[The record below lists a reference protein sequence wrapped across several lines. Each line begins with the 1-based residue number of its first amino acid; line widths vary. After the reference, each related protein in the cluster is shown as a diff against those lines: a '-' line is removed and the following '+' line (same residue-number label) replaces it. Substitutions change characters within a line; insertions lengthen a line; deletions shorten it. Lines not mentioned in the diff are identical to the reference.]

1 MEDTSRAAA
10 DTDPVE
16 VVRIAMDRAVSIVLV
31 AAGIGLVTAG
41 IGLVAAGIG
50 LVAAGTGLVEVERT
64 ATIVAVVSITTAVEG
79 LGLVGAV
86 RTAQADRITS

>member
-1 MEDTSRAAA
+1 VEDTSRAAA

-31 AAGIGLVTAG
+31 AAGIGLVA
-41 IGLVAAGIG
+41 VGIG
-50 LVAAGTGLVEVERT
+50 LVAAGTGLVEVKRT
-64 ATIVAVVSITTAVEG
+64 ATIVEVVSITTAVEG

>member
-31 AAGIGLVTAG
+31 AAGIGLVTVG
-41 IGLVAAGIG
+41 TG

>member
-31 AAGIGLVTAG
+31 AAGIV
-41 IGLVAAGIG
+41 LVAAGIG

>member
-31 AAGIGLVTAG
+31 AAGIGLV
-41 IGLVAAGIG
+41 
-50 LVAAGTGLVEVERT
+50 AAGTGLVEVKRT
-64 ATIVAVVSITTAVEG
+64 ATIVEVVSITTAVEG

>member
-16 VVRIAMDRAVSIVLV
+16 VVRIAMDRAVSTGLV
-31 AAGIGLVTAG
+31 AAGIGLVA
-41 IGLVAAGIG
+41 VGIG
-50 LVAAGTGLVEVERT
+50 LVAAGTGLVEVKRT
-64 ATIVAVVSITTAVEG
+64 ATIVEVVSITTAVEG

>member
-1 MEDTSRAAA
+1 MEDTSRAAT

-31 AAGIGLVTAG
+31 AAGIGLVA
-41 IGLVAAGIG
+41 VGIG